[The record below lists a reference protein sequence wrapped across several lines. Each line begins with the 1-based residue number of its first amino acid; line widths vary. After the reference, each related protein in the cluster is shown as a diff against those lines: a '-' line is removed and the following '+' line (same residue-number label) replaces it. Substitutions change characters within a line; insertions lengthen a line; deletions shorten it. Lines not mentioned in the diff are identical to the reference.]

1 MYSLIFTESYVKREI
16 RFLKKHPDIVER
28 YKKVLSLIE
37 LNPLHP
43 SLRLHKLK
51 GKQKELYSVS
61 LSIQYR
67 LVIIL
72 LINKKRIIPVDVGTH
87 KEVY

>member
-1 MYSLIFTESYVKREI
+1 MYSLIFTESYVKRET

-28 YKKVLSLIE
+28 YKKVLLLLE

-51 GKQKELYSVS
+51 GKQKGLYSVL

-67 LVIIL
+67 LIIIL
-72 LINKKRIIPVDVGTH
+72 LINKKRIIPVDIGMH
-87 KEVY
+87 EEVY